1 MNFLAIDLGASSGR
15 HIVGTTTDGKK
26 IETVEVHRFDGYAA
40 SENGRLYWDLG
51 VLAREV
57 EAGIKKAFENF
68 GEIESLAI
76 DTWGVDYV
84 LMRGD
89 EPILPCYAYRDERG
103 EKAAAEM
110 KDILSPREIYAET
123 GIQYHPFNTV
133 YQLYSDLKAG
143 RLETATDFLMMPE
156 YLSYYLTG
164 VKKKEYT
171 NATTGALVDVKTGG
185 FSGKIIDRLG
195 LPKRLFTPL
204 SLPSTEVG
212 KLRPEIAK
220 RVGGDL
226 TVVLCASHDTAS
238 AVEGVDMPKDGIY
251 ISSGTW
257 SLMGVKAK
265 SAVTDERS
273 EKLGFT
279 NEGGVGYI
287 RYLKNITGMWIV
299 QNLRRE
305 LCPDLDFGTIADRAK
320 NCSTYSDFI
329 DVDAPDF
336 AAPVSMKAAID
347 GYLAA
352 HGLPPAES
360 TDDYF
365 RCAYI
370 SLAEAYRIAVR
381 DLEKATGKRGSIY
394 IVGGGAKNLFLNELT
409 EASTRKRVVAIPI
422 EATAIGNLKIQI
434 RRLYK

>member
-15 HIVGTTTDGKK
+15 HIVGSTNGGKLETT
-26 IETVEVHRFDGYAA
+26 EVHRFDGYAVT
-40 SENGRLYWDLG
+40 ENGRLYWDLD
-51 VLAREV
+51 VLNREV
-57 EAGIKKAFENF
+57 TAGIKKAFGKF
-68 GEIESLAI
+68 GRIESLAI

-89 EPILPCYAYRDERG
+89 EVIKPCYAYRDERG
-103 EKAAAEM
+103 EKAAEEM
-110 KDILSPREIYAET
+110 KALLTPREIYAET

-143 RLETATDFLMMPE
+143 RLDDATDFLMMPE

-171 NATTGALVDVKTGG
+171 NATTGALVDVNTGQY
-185 FSGKIIDRLG
+185 SDKIIGRLG
-195 LPKRLFTPL
+195 FPKRLFTPL
-204 SLPSTEVG
+204 SAPGTEVG
-212 KLRPEIAK
+212 RLRPEIANE
-220 RVGGDL
+220 VGGDL

-238 AVEGVDMPKDGIY
+238 AVEGVDMPADGIY

-265 SAVTDERS
+265 RAVTDEQS
-273 EKLGFT
+273 ESLGFT

-305 LCPDLDFGTIADRAK
+305 LCPDLDYGTIAARAK
-320 NCSTYSDFI
+320 NDSTYGSFI

-336 AAPVSMKAAID
+336 AAPKSMKRAID
-347 GYLAA
+347 EYLAA
-352 HGLPPAES
+352 HNLPPAV
-360 TDDYF
+360 TTYDYF

-381 DLEKATGKRGSIY
+381 DLEKATGKRGDIY
-394 IVGGGAKNLFLNELT
+394 IVGGGAKNAFLNELT
-409 EASTRKRVVAIPI
+409 EAATGKKVVAIPI
-422 EATAIGNLKIQI
+422 EATALGNLKIQI
-434 RRLYK
+434 RRIQK

>member
-15 HIVGTTTDGKK
+15 HIVGSTNGKDLD
-26 IETVEVHRFDGYAA
+26 TAEVHRFDGYAKT
-40 SENGRLYWDLG
+40 ENGRLYWDLD
-51 VLAREV
+51 VLCREV
-57 EAGIKKAFENF
+57 ENGIKKAFEKF

-84 LMRGD
+84 LINGD
-89 EPILPCYAYRDERG
+89 KPILPCYAYRDERG
-103 EKAAAEM
+103 EKAADEM
-110 KDILSPREIYAET
+110 KNVLSPREIYAET

-143 RLETATDFLMMPE
+143 RLENATDFLMMPE
-156 YLSYYLTG
+156 YLSYDLTG

-171 NATTGALVDVKTGG
+171 NATTGALVDVKTGQY
-185 FSGKIIDRLG
+185 SEKIIDKLG
-195 LPKRLFTPL
+195 FPKRLFSPL
-204 SLPSTEVG
+204 SDPGTEVG

-220 RVGGDL
+220 RVGGNL

-238 AVEGVDMPKDGIY
+238 AVEGVDMPEDGIY

-265 SAVTDERS
+265 TAVTDEKS
-273 EKLGFT
+273 ESLGFT

-320 NCSTYSDFI
+320 NNSTYHDFI

-336 AAPVSMKAAID
+336 AAPKSMKAAID
-347 GYLAA
+347 DYLQA
-352 HGLPPAES
+352 HNLPPVKS
-360 TDDYF
+360 IDDYF

-370 SLAEAYRIAVR
+370 SLAEAYRIAVS
-381 DLEKATGKRGSIY
+381 DLEKATGKRGDIY
-394 IVGGGAKNLFLNELT
+394 IVGGGAKNAFLNELT
-409 EASTRKRVVAIPI
+409 EKATGKTVVAIPI

>member
-15 HIVGTTTDGKK
+15 HIVGSTDGGKL
-26 IETVEVHRFDGYAA
+26 ETTEVHRFDGYAVT
-40 SENGRLYWDLG
+40 ENGRLYWDLD
-51 VLAREV
+51 VLNREV
-57 EAGIKKAFENF
+57 TAGIKKAFVKF
-68 GEIESLAI
+68 GRIESLAI

-89 EPILPCYAYRDERG
+89 EVIKPCYAYRDERG
-103 EKAAAEM
+103 EKAAEEM
-110 KDILSPREIYAET
+110 KALLTPREIYAET

-143 RLETATDFLMMPE
+143 RLDDATDFLMMPE

-171 NATTGALVDVKTGG
+171 NATTGALVDVK
-185 FSGKIIDRLG
+185 SGQYSDKIIGRLG
-195 LPKRLFTPL
+195 FPKRLFTPL
-204 SLPSTEVG
+204 SAPGTEVG
-212 KLRPEIAK
+212 RLRPEIAK
-220 RVGGDL
+220 EVGGDL

-238 AVEGVDMPKDGIY
+238 AVEGVDMPADGIY

-265 SAVTDERS
+265 RAVTDEKS
-273 EKLGFT
+273 ESLGFT

-305 LCPDLDFGTIADRAK
+305 LCPDLDYGTIATRAK
-320 NCSTYSDFI
+320 NDSTYGSFI

-336 AAPVSMKAAID
+336 AAPKSMKHAID
-347 GYLAA
+347 EYLAA
-352 HGLPPAES
+352 HNLPPAV
-360 TDDYF
+360 TTYDYF

-381 DLEKATGKRGSIY
+381 DLEKATGKRGDIY
-394 IVGGGAKNLFLNELT
+394 IVGGGAKNAFLNELT
-409 EASTRKRVVAIPI
+409 EAATGKKVVAIPI
-422 EATAIGNLKIQI
+422 EATAVGNLKIQI
-434 RRLYK
+434 RRIQK